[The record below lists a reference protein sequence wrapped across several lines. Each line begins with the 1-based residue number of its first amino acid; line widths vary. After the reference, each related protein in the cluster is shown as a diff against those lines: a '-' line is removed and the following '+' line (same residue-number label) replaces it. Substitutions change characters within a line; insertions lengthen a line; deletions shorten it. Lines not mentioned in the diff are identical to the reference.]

1 MKTQDYTDVTSRGW
15 SEENR
20 ISLEEGDAAIVARAD
35 GSLCLHIPGSMETV
49 SLGHAHAMMMSLA
62 LSGTPLVEPI
72 YRALCEAQDVSL
84 DLADADES
92 VMN

>member
-1 MKTQDYTDVTSRGW
+1 MKKLDYTDVTSRGW
-15 SEENR
+15 SEESR
-20 ISLEEGDAAIVARAD
+20 ILLEEGDAAIVARAD
-35 GSLCLHIPGSMETV
+35 GSLCLHIPGNMETV

-62 LSGTPLVEPI
+62 LSGTTLVEPI
-72 YRALCEAQDVSL
+72 YRALCEAQSVSL